1 VAARRFLGLPFVT
14 VSAHEWHI
22 QDSMCLTVRNCLR
35 NWTEA
40 DWLPSK
46 PMPGTLKE
54 AFMSQRN
61 GDKARFDR
69 QRKKKSLHRKR
80 IRDLRKVLAL
90 QNKTTP
96 AP

>member
-1 VAARRFLGLPFVT
+1 
-14 VSAHEWHI
+14 
-22 QDSMCLTVRNCLR
+22 
-35 NWTEA
+35 
-40 DWLPSK
+40 
-46 PMPGTLKE
+46 MPGTLKE

>member
-22 QDSMCLTVRNCLR
+22 QESMSALQCETDGDLGRLAT
-35 NWTEA
+35 A
-40 DWLPSK
+40 K
-46 PMPGTLKE
+46 PTPGTLKE
-54 AFMSQRN
+54 EFMSQRN